1 MGREKP
7 ASKYANE
14 KVKYDG
20 YTFDSRKECQR
31 YKDLCLMQEA
41 GEIEQL
47 EVQPKFPLK
56 VDGRDVKIRSERYP
70 NGRRVSYYADFS
82 YILVK
87 GKRRVIEDV
96 KGAKAIDTPISR
108 LKRAVVEAQ
117 YGVLV
122 DVVR

>member
-1 MGREKP
+1 M
-7 ASKYANE
+7 S
-14 KVKYDG
+14 YDG

-41 GEIEQL
+41 GEIELL

-56 VDGRDVKIRSERYP
+56 SGEAEIKIRSERYP
-70 NGRRVSYYADFS
+70 NGRRVSYYADFA
-82 YILVK
+82 YVVAATGEK
-87 GKRRVIEDV
+87 KVEDV

-117 YGVLV
+117 YGFMV